1 LSGHEALHFL
11 HPTLRGFVEME
22 RFMIRLNSYVLPI
35 VIVTYL
41 AAGASLA
48 QSQTQPQ
55 QAPKPADTSTMKMED
70 VSKWTQKQWNVAKA
84 KWTEKKT
91 QWNDCQTQAT
101 AKNLSGRKSWQFLY
115 DCMTK

>member
-1 LSGHEALHFL
+1 LSGHEALDFL
-11 HPTLRGFVEME
+11 HPTLR
-22 RFMIRLNSYVLPI
+22 VLPI

-48 QSQTQPQ
+48 QSRTQPQ

-84 KWTEKKT
+84 KWTEKE
-91 QWNDCQTQAT
+91 DAVE
-101 AKNLSGRKSWQFLY
+101 
-115 DCMTK
+115 